1 MKDLKTK
8 MDEIALKVVTRTVRD
23 ELEEWPPQSIAL
35 FYQPM
40 RPKKETTNATT
51 PSK

>member
-8 MDEIALKVVTRTVRD
+8 MDEIARKVVTRTVRD

-40 RPKKETTNATT
+40 RPKKKDVDVA
-51 PSK
+51 SAKK

>member
-8 MDEIALKVVTRTVRD
+8 MDEIARKVVTRTVRD

-35 FYQPM
+35 FYQPA
-40 RPKKETTNATT
+40 RPKKDDINVT
-51 PSK
+51 PANK